1 MAPRLRSVS
10 PSDASAVATALLLL
24 VASVAAVPVVNARA
38 PPTPVCGVCTVDRT
52 TSGGTDVVAGE
63 SSLTVTLHDDGS
75 TTWEARVELAAGN
88 DALAAN
94 DSLRRT
100 VVSEAARDGIADP
113 VDIDARVDDG
123 TLIVEYRDPG
133 AAERRLGVVVFTP
146 LTPSS
151 PDRPFVSGGEGPRYL
166 GADRLIVRGP
176 PGHEVRGDADASV
189 SDGNLVLTRDAVGF
203 DDEGRAFV
211 DVEADP
217 VAVAAEAP
225 LPSVRAWFARRLAD
239 DGR

>member
-1 MAPRLRSVS
+1 MF
-10 PSDASAVATALLLL
+10 PSNAGAVATAVLLLM
-24 VASVAAVPVVNARA
+24 ASVAAVPVVDARA
-38 PPTPVCGVCTVDRT
+38 PPTPVCGVCTLDQT
-52 TSGGTDVVAGE
+52 MPDGTDVVAGE
-63 SSLTVTLHDDGS
+63 SSMTVTLHDDGS
-75 TTWEARVELAAGN
+75 TTWQARVELAAGN

-113 VDIDARVDDG
+113 ADIDARVDDG
-123 TLIVEYRDPG
+123 TLIVDYRDPG
-133 AAERRLGVVVFTP
+133 AAERRLGVVVFKP
-146 LTPSS
+146 LTPAS

-166 GADRLIVRGP
+166 GADRLVVRGP

-189 SDGNLVLTRDAVGF
+189 SDGTLVWTRDEIGS

-217 VAVAAEAP
+217 VAVAADAP
-225 LPSVRAWFARRLAD
+225 LPAVRAWFARRLVD

>member
-1 MAPRLRSVS
+1 MS
-10 PSDASAVATALLLL
+10 PSNAGVVATAVLLL
-24 VASVAAVPVVNARA
+24 VASVAAVPVADARA
-38 PPTPVCGVCTVDRT
+38 PPTPVCGVCTLDRT
-52 TSGGTDVVAGE
+52 TPDGTDVVAGE
-63 SSLTVTLHDDGS
+63 SSVTVTLHDDGS
-75 TTWEARVELAAGN
+75 TTWEARVGLAAGS

-94 DSLRRT
+94 RSRRRS
-100 VVSEAARDGIADP
+100 VVDEAARDGIADP
-113 VDIDARVDDG
+113 VDVDARVDDG
-123 TLIVEYRDPG
+123 TLIVEYRDPS
-133 AAERRLGVVVFTP
+133 AAQRHLGVVVFTP

-189 SDGNLVLTRDAVGF
+189 SDGDLVWSRDEIEP

-217 VAVAAEAP
+217 VAVGTDAP
-225 LPSVRAWFARRLAD
+225 LSAMRAWVARRLAD